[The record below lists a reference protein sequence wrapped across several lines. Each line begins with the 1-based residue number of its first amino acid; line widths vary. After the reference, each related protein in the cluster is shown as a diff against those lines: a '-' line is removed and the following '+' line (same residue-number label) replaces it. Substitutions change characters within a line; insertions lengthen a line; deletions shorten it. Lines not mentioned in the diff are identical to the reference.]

1 MNVESAILEIIM
13 NATYAPAG
21 SKAALGSKSKP
32 AGIWPSGSFP
42 TPTR

>member
-1 MNVESAILEIIM
+1 MNTLQLLGAEHSA
-13 NATYAPAG
+13 
-21 SKAALGSKSKP
+21 KQVKSKP